1 MFDSIYPADLPRRQ
15 IRGLENGYKSWWC
28 SHRCDREVPVWCGCR
43 SLILAGELQRNG
55 ESVAAGVF
63 VDSGFENG
71 VFYGALHKGFVYM
84 PASFLTCQFVF
95 PAVFLRKEPLPF
107 EFLAAWRIFW
117 VKGIG
122 KAYGSESFVQILLVN
137 FSDFLNLFFQVL
149 LDRLYVFDSGRFS
162 WNLFLNCDTGFAF
175 YFERELYFFL
185 TRKTVFSKKTALS
198 CIFF

>member
-1 MFDSIYPADLPRRQ
+1 
-15 IRGLENGYKSWWC
+15 
-28 SHRCDREVPVWCGCR
+28 
-43 SLILAGELQRNG
+43 
-55 ESVAAGVF
+55 
-63 VDSGFENG
+63 
-71 VFYGALHKGFVYM
+71 M

-162 WNLFLNCDTGFAF
+162 WNLFLNCDPAFAF
-175 YFERELYFFL
+175 YFELELYFFL

-198 CIFF
+198 CIFFRIIIYNLGPYMCYTFILPHILALIQWNLFHPYAWLIH